1 MRVRFLLSLAPL
13 VAALAAPGVHA
24 ADVTIRLLHI
34 DQSPAV
40 NAFYNDVARRFEA
53 TRPGVKLEIESVD
66 NESFKKKV
74 TTLLHSPDRP
84 HILYSWGGGVL
95 REQVK
100 AGVLEDLTAPMN
112 AQWKDRFLPAA
123 VKAYEVDG
131 KAYGVP
137 LRMSLV
143 GFFYNK
149 DLFAKAGVDGTAVK
163 TWDDLLGAVK
173 KLREAGITP
182 IVVGGGDKWP
192 LSLYWSH
199 LVMRVGGK
207 PALDAA
213 MRDLG
218 KGFAGDTFVQS
229 GELFKQLVDLKP
241 FQPGFLGTNNAQASG
256 QFGDGKG
263 AMILT
268 LNVVLNVMK
277 DNAADK
283 QGLPDEKIGWIP
295 FPTVA
300 GGKGDP
306 GDAMG
311 NLNGWIVT
319 KGSPKQTVDFL
330 RFFSEPGNQRLAAE
344 RGLYIPPV
352 TESLKA
358 ISRPILKQ
366 TLQNVAEAKVVQ
378 VNLDQALGPLAGAV
392 VNDMATHLAAGK
404 TSPAEAAAA
413 IQRAWRR
420 AASWQE
426 RQTWKLNP

>member
-1 MRVRFLLSLAPL
+1 MRKQALLSCAVFAAAACLAPL
-13 VAALAAPGVHA
+13 AQA
-24 ADVTIRLLHI
+24 ADVTVRLLHI
-34 DQSPAV
+34 DQSPAI
-40 NAFYNDVARRFEA
+40 NAFYNDVARRFEG
-53 TRPGVKLEIESVD
+53 THPGVKVEIQSLE
-66 NESFKKKV
+66 NESFKRKV
-74 TTLLHSPDRP
+74 TTLLQSPDRP
-84 HILYSWGGGVL
+84 NILYSWGGGVL

-100 AGVLEDLTAPMN
+100 AGVLEDLSAPMN

-123 VKAYEVDG
+123 AKAYDVDG
-131 KAYGVP
+131 KMYGVP

-149 DLFAKAGVDGTAVK
+149 DLFAKAGVDGAAIR

-173 KLREAGITP
+173 KLRDAGITP
-182 IVVGGGDKWP
+182 VVVGGADKWP

-199 LVMRVGGK
+199 LAMRVGGK

-213 MRDLG
+213 KRGEG
-218 KGFAGDTFVQS
+218 KGFASDTFVRS

-241 FQPGFLGTNNAQASG
+241 FQPGFMGANNAQASG

-283 QGLPDEKIGWIP
+283 QGLPDEKIGWLP

-306 GDAMG
+306 NDAMG

-319 KGSPKQTVDFL
+319 KGSPKETVDFL
-330 RFFSEPGNQRLAAE
+330 RFFSDAENQKLAAE

-358 ISRPILKQ
+358 IHRPILRQ
-366 TLQNVAEAKVVQ
+366 TLQNVAQAKVVQ
-378 VNLDQALGPLAGAV
+378 VNLDQELGPLAGAV
-392 VNDMATHLAAGK
+392 VNDMAASIAVGK
-404 TSPAEAAAA
+404 TSPAEAAGA
-413 IQRAWRR
+413 IQQAWRR
-420 AASWQE
+420 AA
-426 RQTWKLNP
+426 TN

>member
-1 MRVRFLLSLAPL
+1 MKLSRLISGL
-13 VAALAAPGVHA
+13 VVSAASVLAATTANA
-24 ADVTIRLLHI
+24 ADVTVRLLHI

-53 TRPGVKLEIESVD
+53 SRPGVKVEIQSLE

-74 TTLLHSPDRP
+74 TTLLQSTDRP
-84 HILYSWGGGVL
+84 NILYSWGGGVL

-100 AGVLEDLTAPMN
+100 AGVLQDLTPAMN

-123 VKAYEVDG
+123 VQAYDVDG
-131 KAYGVP
+131 KIYGVP

-149 DLFAKAGVDGTAVK
+149 ELFTKAGVDGGAIK
-163 TWDDLLGAVK
+163 TWDDLLAAVK
-173 KLREAGITP
+173 KLQSAGITP
-182 IVVGGGDKWP
+182 MVVGGGDKWP

-199 LVMRVGGK
+199 LAMRTGGK
-207 PALDAA
+207 PALESA
-213 MRDLG
+213 MRGEG
-218 KGFAGDTFVQS
+218 KGFASDPFVRS

-241 FQPGFLGTNNAQASG
+241 FQPGFLGANNAQASG
-256 QFGDGKG
+256 QFGDGKA

-283 QGLPDEKIGWIP
+283 QGLPDEKIGWLP

-306 GDAMG
+306 GDVMG

-319 KGSPKQTVDFL
+319 KDSPKETVDFL
-330 RFFSEPGNQRLAAE
+330 RYFSEADNQRMAAE
-344 RGLYIPPV
+344 KGLYIPPV
-352 TESLKA
+352 IESMKGV
-358 ISRPILKQ
+358 SRPLLQQ
-366 TLQNVAEAKVVQ
+366 TLQSVTQAKVVQ
-378 VNLDQALGPLAGAV
+378 VNFDQALGPLAGAV
-392 VNDMATHLAAGK
+392 VNDMAANIAAGK
-404 TSPAEAAAA
+404 TTPQDAANA
-413 IQRAWRR
+413 IQQAWRR
-420 AASWQE
+420 AA
-426 RQTWKLNP
+426 LN

>member
-1 MRVRFLLSLAPL
+1 MKFPSLLAGLL
-13 VAALAAPGVHA
+13 VAASALGGVGARA
-24 ADVTIRLLHI
+24 ADVTVRLLHI

-40 NAFYNDVARRFEA
+40 QAFYNDVARRFEA
-53 TRPGVKLEIESVD
+53 TRPGVKVEIQSLE

-74 TTLLHSPDRP
+74 TTLLQSPDRP
-84 HILYSWGGGVL
+84 NILYSWGGGML

-112 AQWKDRFLPAA
+112 AQWRERFLPAA
-123 VKAYEVDG
+123 VQAYEVDG
-131 KAYGVP
+131 RLYGVP

-149 DLFAKAGVDGTAVK
+149 ELFAKAGIDGSTVK

-182 IVVGGGDKWP
+182 LLVGGGDKWP

-213 MRDLG
+213 MRGEG
-218 KGFAGDTFVQS
+218 KGFAGDTFVRS

-241 FQPGFLGTNNAQASG
+241 FQPGFLGANNATASG
-256 QFGDGKG
+256 QFGDGRG

-277 DNAADK
+277 DNAANK
-283 QGLPDEKIGWIP
+283 QGLPDDKIGWIP

-300 GGKGDP
+300 GGAGDP
-306 GDAMG
+306 ADAMG

-319 KGSPKQTVDFL
+319 KGSPKETVEFL
-330 RFFSEPGNQRLAAE
+330 RFFSDADNQRVAAE

-352 TESLKA
+352 TAAMKA
-358 ISRPILKQ
+358 INRPILQ
-366 TLQNVAEAKVVQ
+366 STLRDVAQAKVVQ

-392 VNDMATHLAAGK
+392 VNDVATDLAAGK
-404 TSPAEAAAA
+404 TTPTEAATAV
-413 IQRAWRR
+413 QQAWKR
-420 AASWQE
+420 AA
-426 RQTWKLNP
+426 LN

>member
-1 MRVRFLLSLAPL
+1 MTHFPRLRGLLIGGA
-13 VAALAAPGVHA
+13 AALAAAGTLA
-24 ADVTIRLLHI
+24 ADVTVRLLHI

-40 NAFYNDVARRFEA
+40 QAYYNELARRFEA
-53 TRPGVKLEIESVD
+53 TRPGVKVEIQSLE

-74 TTLLHSPDRP
+74 TTLLQSPDKP
-84 HILYSWGGGVL
+84 NILYSWGGGVL

-100 AGVLEDLTAPMN
+100 AGVLQDLTAPMN

-123 VKAYEVDG
+123 LQAYDVDG
-131 KAYGVP
+131 KVYGVP

-149 DLFAKAGVDGTAVK
+149 ELFAKAGVDGATVK
-163 TWDDLLGAVK
+163 TWDDLLGAVR
-173 KLREAGITP
+173 KLQAAGITP

-199 LVMRVGGK
+199 LAMRTGGK

-213 MRDLG
+213 MRGEG
-218 KGFAGDTFVQS
+218 KGFASEPFVRS

-241 FQPGFLGTNNAQASG
+241 FQPGFVGANNAQASG
-256 QFGDGKG
+256 QFGDGKA

-277 DNAADK
+277 DNSADK
-283 QGLPDEKIGWIP
+283 QGLPDEKIGWLP

-300 GGKGDP
+300 GGQGNP
-306 GDAMG
+306 GDVMG

-319 KGSPKQTVDFL
+319 KDSPKETVEFL
-330 RFFSEPGNQRLAAE
+330 RYFSEADNQRVAAE

-352 TESLKA
+352 TESMKA
-358 ISRPILKQ
+358 VSRPILQQ
-366 TLQNVAEAKVVQ
+366 TLQSVAHAKLVQ
-378 VNLDQALGPLAGAV
+378 VNFDQALGPLAGAV
-392 VNDMATHLAAGK
+392 VNDMASNLAAGK
-404 TSPAEAAAA
+404 ASPADAANA
-413 IQRAWRR
+413 IQQAWRR
-420 AASWQE
+420 AG
-426 RQTWKLNP
+426 LN